1 MIRPFTLICMLLACG
16 SGLYLYQTKH
26 RVQLLDRAISQT
38 VQATTAARDRAGIL
52 RTEWTLLNDLERLR
66 VLSDQHM
73 RLRPVAPGQFTSLAD
88 LGSRL
93 PPPRAPEPERVAS
106 PVLQVEAL
114 PALAGENGPG
124 QPEPEMAD
132 LPTPPVPPS
141 AFRNPAREAQVASGQ
156 TNAFPAGSN
165 PAAASLAAARASK
178 AAADATQARAA
189 ADATQARAAA
199 DATQARAAERRQMA
213 DATIRGQPGAGSA
226 SVSAPVSAQLPRSM
240 AIAASS
246 QAMGGAAYSPPQTS
260 SLGMAAR
267 TMMRPPV
274 PVSAVQYT
282 SPN

>member
-114 PALAGENGPG
+114 PALAGEAGTG
-124 QPEPEMAD
+124 QPDADMAD

-178 AAADATQARAA
+178 AA